1 MTRRGPG
8 WMATAQAGLLVDH
21 LSDDVMVGGAIGADP
36 VHDRQGSY
44 VRILPF
50 LREEAA
56 WHPFLR
62 HLDATLTRIY
72 GTFTASKGR

>member
-36 VHDRQGSY
+36 VHDRQGS
-44 VRILPF
+44 
-50 LREEAA
+50 
-56 WHPFLR
+56 
-62 HLDATLTRIY
+62 
-72 GTFTASKGR
+72 